1 MIRGFTGSRIKL
13 QHRRALLS
21 WASVAALAVLCAALG
36 LLQYRWIGEIAEAER
51 ARLRE
56 DLKTRLTA
64 LGEAVGAGI
73 IADWR
78 ALIAPA
84 YAIARLGREA
94 AYAAAWARWQPR
106 RGSEFVRIALAVP
119 EPDDLHLLILST
131 RTGKFSPA
139 GWPSA
144 WTLLQQQLATHLS
157 GFGPDPAPHQGALFE
172 IPRFSAAA
180 PDQPPREQEWL
191 ILELSPVYA
200 RDILLPEMLKQ
211 YMEASA
217 ITDYDFEVTD
227 RAHPPAAIFT
237 AGHPIGMEQ
246 ADAAIGLLNLGP
258 RIAGPGPFPPE
269 GRRPGWPGPPA
280 RTAGPRHP
288 AFDRRPPGED
298 SSPPPPDMSRW
309 QLRARHRAG
318 SLDLLVARTRQRNLA
333 VSGAVLLLIMATA
346 AMLVRSSR
354 QAHRLAD
361 LEMNF
366 VAGVSHE
373 LRTPLTV
380 IRTAAWNLRGA
391 WLTHRPERVEQ
402 YGNLIHQESAKL
414 ERLVEQVLHFASAK
428 AGHATR
434 QRENV
439 AASDVINGA
448 VQSAMAA
455 LEGTGIQLQ
464 AEIAGRLPAIMADRL
479 ALTRAIEI
487 CWRTPVSM
495 EPAIFDGSASPPA
508 RLWIPGTRLSKSACR
523 IAGRGFR
530 RMNKRLSSIL
540 SCEGKPRC
548 GSRSGELASA

>member
-1 MIRGFTGSRIKL
+1 M
-13 QHRRALLS
+13 
-21 WASVAALAVLCAALG
+21 
-36 LLQYRWIGEIAEAER
+36 
-51 ARLRE
+51 
-56 DLKTRLTA
+56 
-64 LGEAVGAGI
+64 
-73 IADWR
+73 AD
-78 ALIAPA
+78 
-84 YAIARLGREA
+84 
-94 AYAAAWARWQPR
+94 
-106 RGSEFVRIALAVP
+106 
-119 EPDDLHLLILST
+119 
-131 RTGKFSPA
+131 
-139 GWPSA
+139 
-144 WTLLQQQLATHLS
+144 S
-157 GFGPDPAPHQGALFE
+157 G
-172 IPRFSAAA
+172 
-180 PDQPPREQEWL
+180 
-191 ILELSPVYA
+191 LSPVYA

-211 YMEASA
+211 YMGASA
-217 ITDYDFEVTD
+217 ITDYDFEVTA

-269 GRRPGWPGPPA
+269 GRRPG
-280 RTAGPRHP
+280 RP
-288 AFDRRPPGED
+288 AFDR
-298 SSPPPPDMSRW
+298 PPPPDERHGQPPSSMTRW
-309 QLRARHRAG
+309 QLRARRRAG
-318 SLDLLVARTRQRNLA
+318 SLDLLVARTRQRNIA

-402 YGNLIHQESAKL
+402 YGSLIHQESAKL

-439 AASDVINGA
+439 AAADVINGA

-479 ALTRAIEI
+479 ALTRAIENLLENARKYGTRDI
-487 CWRTPVSM
+487 RWIGLAASQVMDTRDAALEIRVSDRGPGIP
-495 EPAIFDGSASPPA
+495 ENEQAPIFDPFVRGKAA
-508 RLWIPGTRLSKSACR
+508 VREQIRGTGLGLSLVRSIVEAHGGTVR
-523 IAGRGFR
+523 VNSEPGRGTDF
-530 RMNKRLSSIL
+530 IL
-540 SCEGKPRC
+540 RIP
-548 GSRSGELASA
+548 AAV